1 MQNTVAKSHSIPF
14 NIFSEYYLKD
24 EDACLRGLIAQLGL
38 SELERNSIAQR
49 AKTIVTDMR
58 STKSRLPLIDA
69 FLQEYGLSTEEGVT
83 LMRLSEALI
92 RTPDRLTAFELIRD
106 KLSPGE
112 WSKHQRKSDSLL
124 VNSATRGLGIT
135 KTWIQKTGGV
145 QAKNL
150 AARLGDY
157 ALHTAISK
165 AMALMGDH
173 FVLGHTIQ
181 AAMCRAEKHEKENN
195 SFSYDMLGEAAHT
208 QADADKYFAAY
219 LNAMKAI
226 AAKQGRYASI
236 AEAPSLSIKL
246 SAIHPRYEFAQR
258 DNCVPALVDRILT
271 LARIAKSSNLGLTI
285 DAEEADRLEISLII
299 FEALISHENL
309 QDWDGLGIV
318 VQAYQRRAVPVL
330 SYLIEL
336 ARRNKR
342 RIAIR
347 LVKGAYWD
355 SEIKRAQE
363 MGLTSYPVYTRKENT
378 DVSFLA
384 CAKHLLAAQDLVYS
398 QFATHNAHTAS
409 AIIEIAKDSKN
420 YEFQRLHGM
429 GEPLHEKLVKLAS
442 VKSRIYAPVG
452 RHEDLLPYLVRR
464 LLENGANSSF
474 VNQLSDPDID
484 IEDIVRDPI
493 AVAQLNAAAP
503 NPAIASPRD
512 QFSGRRLA
520 AKGIDS
526 TQAAQAEHLTALV
539 PLYKSFTA
547 VSLVNNLVGNTAD
560 KQAQQELQEGIT
572 KIRNPA
578 QLSQAIGSVKSSGTV
593 VIDKALDAALR
604 SGWGTNFT
612 AQGRAQCLNR
622 AADILEDEQDKFL
635 SLCVLEAGKTW
646 VDATAE
652 VREAVDFCRY
662 YALQARQASHE
673 AMQSRVP
680 LGVIACIS
688 PWNFPLAIF
697 LGQIVGAL
705 AAGNTVIAKPAAQTP
720 LIAYAAT
727 DLLYRAGI
735 PNDALHLVL
744 GDGAL
749 LGSHLTSRPDIAGI
763 CFTGSTATAKKI
775 ASNLVQTGRS
785 LTPFIAETGGI
796 NAMIV
801 DSTALLEQA
810 VSDVIASAFQSA
822 GQRCSACRLVC
833 VQEDI
838 AEDFTAMLSGAMR
851 ELVVGEPKDLKTDI
865 GPVIDLDAKE
875 MLMNYIAKMR
885 EDYSVVGETPWPS
898 QELNGYFIA
907 PIAFEIPAISVLE
920 KETFGPVLHI
930 VRFKAGR
937 IHEVVNQINAM
948 GYGLTMGLH
957 TRLDNRVEEIS
968 ALASVGNLYV
978 NRNQIGAV
986 VGVQPFGGE
995 GLSGTGPKAGGPFYL
1010 RRLSQSKTQESHSPM
1025 PVGSFEMPQSTGNSA
1040 DFSKTLEQANE
1051 AAHHLRA
1058 DAFLGKM
1065 SSLLSACKGVDEFA
1079 LDDEFCARFDVLV
1092 QHAISVTT
1100 LPGPTGE
1107 TNSLSLHP
1115 RGVLACLGM
1124 LDGTLEN
1131 QSGNII
1137 VKQILMAIAS
1147 GNAVY
1152 ALNTRD
1158 NKNRLEKL
1166 VGLIIKATQQEGL
1179 VQFTFVDALGNL
1191 LQSGID
1197 GVIVDGPNARTISD
1211 CLYGQDGPILPTL
1224 STGDDFS
1231 RFFIERSL
1239 SVNITAA
1246 GGNATLLAL

>member
-1 MQNTVAKSHSIPF
+1 MQNIVTKPHSIPF

-24 EDACLRGLIAQLGL
+24 ENLCLKSLITQLGL
-38 SELERNSIAQR
+38 SKSERNSIGQR
-49 AKTIVTDMR
+49 AQTIVTDMR
-58 STKSRLPLIDA
+58 ATKSRLPLIDV

-112 WSKHQRKSDSLL
+112 WSKHLKKSNSLL
-124 VNSATRGLGIT
+124 VNSATRGLGLT

-165 AMALMGDH
+165 AMSLMGDH

-181 AAMCRAEKHEKENN
+181 AAMSRAEKYEMKDNT
-195 SFSYDMLGEAAHT
+195 FSYDMLGEAAHT
-208 QADADKYFAAY
+208 QADADTYFTAY

-226 AAKQGRYASI
+226 AAKQGKYASI

-258 DNCVPALVDRILT
+258 EACVPVLIDRILT
-271 LARIAKSSNLGLTI
+271 LSRIAKSSNLGLTI

-299 FEALISHENL
+299 FEALIKHDDL
-309 QDWDGLGIV
+309 QNWDGLGLV

-330 SYLIEL
+330 SFLIDL
-336 ARRNKR
+336 ARTHKR

-384 CAKHLLAAQDLVYS
+384 CAKQLLGAQDVVYS

-409 AIIEIAKDSKN
+409 AIIELAKDSQN

-429 GEPLHEKLVKLAS
+429 GEPLHEKLVELAS
-442 VKSRIYAPVG
+442 VRSRIYAPVG

-493 AVAQLNAAAP
+493 AVVGSNAAAA
-503 NPAIASPRD
+503 NPAIISPCD

-520 AKGIDS
+520 AKGIDT
-526 TQAAQAEHLTALV
+526 TQAAQADRLAALA
-539 PLYKSFTA
+539 PLHKNFTA
-547 VSLVNNLVGNTAD
+547 VSLVNNLVSNKPD
-560 KQAQQELQEGIT
+560 KQAQSVT
-572 KIRNPA
+572 KIVNPA
-578 QLSQAIGSVKSSGTV
+578 QLSQVIGSVKNSDTV
-593 VIDKALDAALR
+593 VIDKAIDAALR
-604 SGWGTNFT
+604 SGWGTNFN
-612 AQGRAQCLNR
+612 AHERAQCLNR
-622 AADILEDEQDKFL
+622 AADILEQEQDRFL
-635 SLCVLEAGKTW
+635 NLCVLEAGKTW
-646 VDATAE
+646 VDASAE
-652 VREAVDFCRY
+652 VREAIDFCRY
-662 YALQARQASHE
+662 YALQLGQEDMMDRE
-673 AMQSRVP
+673 P
-680 LGVIACIS
+680 LGVVACIS

-705 AAGNTVIAKPAAQTP
+705 ATGNTVIAKPAAQTP

-727 DLLYRAGI
+727 QLLYKAGI

-744 GDGAL
+744 GDGAV
-749 LGSHLTSRPDIAGI
+749 LGSHLTSRPDVAGI

-785 LTPFIAETGGI
+785 LIPFIAETGGI
-796 NAMIV
+796 NAMII

-851 ELVVGEPKDLKTDI
+851 ELVIGEPKDLKTDV
-865 GPVIDLDAKE
+865 GPVIDLEAKE
-875 MLMNYIAKMR
+875 MLTHYIEKMR
-885 EDYSVVGETPWPS
+885 KEHAVAGETPWPS
-898 QELNGYFIA
+898 QPLNGNFIA

-930 VRFKAGR
+930 VRFKAGG

-957 TRLDNRVEEIS
+957 TRLDDRVEEIS

-1010 RRLSQSKTQESHSPM
+1010 RRLSQNKMQKSAVPM
-1025 PVGSFEMPQSTGNSA
+1025 PVASFKIAQPSAESAALSTA
-1040 DFSKTLEQANE
+1040 LKRAKQAALN
-1051 AAHHLRA
+1051 LK
-1058 DAFLGKM
+1058 DNAFQGKM
-1065 SSLLSACKGVDEFA
+1065 ASLLSSCKTSEFE
-1079 LDDEFCARFDVLV
+1079 LDDAFCARFNTIV
-1092 QHAISVTT
+1092 QHSISVTT

-1115 RGVLACLGM
+1115 RGVLACLGT

-1137 VKQILMAIAS
+1137 AKQVLMALAS

-1152 ALNTRD
+1152 ALNTPD
-1158 NKNRLEKL
+1158 NKTVLEKL
-1166 VGLIIKATQQEGL
+1166 LGL
-1179 VQFTFVDALGNL
+1179 VIRTTGQDDVVQFASVDALGTL

-1211 CLYGQDGPILPTL
+1211 HLYRQDGPILPTL
-1224 STGDDFS
+1224 STHDDLS